1 LKKEDLLRNISPNGK
16 NSTMCSN
23 MVIFWG
29 KKSIFDHLKIEDL
42 LRNISPNGKN
52 STKKK
57 KKKPPPRQ

>member
-1 LKKEDLLRNISPNGK
+1 
-16 NSTMCSN
+16 

-57 KKKPPPRQ
+57 KKTAAQAMRVFFFLSIF